1 MFGFSGKTGASRSTM
16 LGHGATQFFAPGGCP
31 CVVAVHG
38 FGGTAAELRPLLD
51 RIAAAGFAVD
61 AALLP
66 GHGTSPTDLQRYRF
80 DDWVNATRDRVRKAA
95 ESHET
100 VVLLGFSLGTLV
112 VMQLASEGDRPEGLA
127 GLVVLGNAVT
137 LEPHTSAGLAALAR
151 LGARMPDL
159 YVAKPGAGDVRD
171 KSALGAL
178 VTYDRHPLRAAIET
192 YRAGLRVRPVVDR
205 ITCPALILHGRHDRV
220 CPWQNAVWLAD
231 HIGSK
236 DVSVR
241 IFENSAHVL
250 ANDFDREDVA
260 REVCSFLD
268 RRRRL
273 QSTPVDP

>member
-1 MFGFSGKTGASRSTM
+1 
-16 LGHGATQFFAPGGCP
+16 
-31 CVVAVHG
+31 
-38 FGGTAAELRPLLD
+38 
-51 RIAAAGFAVD
+51 
-61 AALLP
+61 
-66 GHGTSPTDLQRYRF
+66 
-80 DDWVNATRDRVRKAA
+80 
-95 ESHET
+95 
-100 VVLLGFSLGTLV
+100 
-112 VMQLASEGDRPEGLA
+112 
-127 GLVVLGNAVT
+127 
-137 LEPHTSAGLAALAR
+137 
-151 LGARMPDL
+151 MPDL

>member
-16 LGHGATQFFAPGGCP
+16 LGHGPVEFFAPGGSP

-38 FGGTAAELRPLLD
+38 FGGSAAELRPLLD

-66 GHGTSPTDLQRYRF
+66 GHGTTPADLQSYRF
-80 DDWVNATRDRVRKAA
+80 DDWVNATRARLRNAA
-95 ESHET
+95 ERHET
-100 VVLLGFSLGTLV
+100 VVLLGFSLGTLIV
-112 VMQLASEGDRPEGLA
+112 LQLASEGDRPKGLA
-127 GLVVLGNAVT
+127 GLVLLGTAVT
-137 LEPHTSAGLAALAR
+137 LEPRTSAGLAALSR
-151 LGARMPDL
+151 LGTRMPDL
-159 YVAKPGAGDVRD
+159 YVAKPAAGDVCD
-171 KSALGAL
+171 KSVLGDL

-192 YRAGLRVRPVVDR
+192 YRAGPRVRPVVDR
-205 ITCPALILHGRHDRV
+205 ITCPALILHGRHDHV
-220 CPWQNAVWLAD
+220 CPWRNAVWLAD

-241 IFENSAHVL
+241 IFEQSAHVL

-268 RRRRL
+268 RRRRA
-273 QSTPVDP
+273 QSAPVDP

>member
-1 MFGFSGKTGASRSTM
+1 MLGFSGRTAASHSTL
-16 LGHGATQFFAPGGCP
+16 LGHGPVEFFAPGGSP
-31 CVVAVHG
+31 CVVAMHG

-66 GHGTSPTDLQRYRF
+66 GHGTSPTDLQNVGF
-80 DDWVNATRDRVRKAA
+80 DDWVDATRARMRRAVDRY
-95 ESHET
+95 ET

-112 VMQLASEGDRPEGLA
+112 ALQLASEPYRPKGLT

-137 LEPHTSAGLAALAR
+137 LTQPTSAGLAALSH

-159 YVAKPGAGDVRD
+159 YAQKPAAGDVRD
-171 KSALGAL
+171 PSALGDL

-192 YRAGLRVRPVVDR
+192 YLAGPRVRPIVGR

-220 CPWQNAVWLAD
+220 CPWRNAVWLAD
-231 HIGSK
+231 AIGSK

-241 IFENSAHVL
+241 IFERSAHVL
-250 ANDFDREDVA
+250 ANDFERDDVA
-260 REVCSFLD
+260 REVVSFLD
-268 RRRRL
+268 RRRA
-273 QSTPVDP
+273 QSAPVEP